1 MGKKLILYIQ
11 FLYALN
17 NTYLAESNDCQKN
30 SHQMTMSVTTKR
42 LGATGLISGFF
53 TIFLMKSKFKK
64 ATNSIGI
71 FFHRSPITN
80 HLILLGLI
88 TTGHTAYSF
97 CHNFLY
103 ENKKTLKEMVD
114 ETAKAKKNPYKRTNN
129 PHCVIKNFNN
139 L

>member
-1 MGKKLILYIQ
+1 MRKKLILYIQ

-30 SHQMTMSVTTKR
+30 SHQMTMSITTKR
-42 LGATGLISGFF
+42 LGVTGLLSGFF
-53 TIFLMKSKFKK
+53 TIFLIKSKFKK
-64 ATNSIGI
+64 ATNSVEF

-103 ENKKTLKEMVD
+103 ENKKTLKAMLHQ
-114 ETAKAKKNPYKRTNN
+114 TAKA
-129 PHCVIKNFNN
+129 
-139 L
+139 